1 MTMENLGGQ
10 KERED
15 NDNVKEKLTSFE
27 IGLIS

>member
-1 MTMENLGGQ
+1 MENLGGQ

>member
-1 MTMENLGGQ
+1 MTMENIGGQ
-10 KERED
+10 KEKED

>member
-1 MTMENLGGQ
+1 MTMENIGGQ

>member
-1 MTMENLGGQ
+1 MEDIGGQ

-15 NDNVKEKLTSFE
+15 NDNVEEKLTSFE